1 MRNAKKYSIQKDK
14 SMYFNFSKTLI
25 WKLTNACICTSY
37 LVNMYIKQYTYKTSQ
52 IKYRNNIKMVHQNL
66 NLLVSCSYVPHRVD
80 KHLRKNKTI
89 ETGYK
94 ED

>member
-1 MRNAKKYSIQKDK
+1 
-14 SMYFNFSKTLI
+14 
-25 WKLTNACICTSY
+25 
-37 LVNMYIKQYTYKTSQ
+37 
-52 IKYRNNIKMVHQNL
+52 MVHQNL

-94 ED
+94 EEYSLNFNICLKAI

>member
-1 MRNAKKYSIQKDK
+1 
-14 SMYFNFSKTLI
+14 
-25 WKLTNACICTSY
+25 
-37 LVNMYIKQYTYKTSQ
+37 
-52 IKYRNNIKMVHQNL
+52 MVPQNL

-94 ED
+94 EEYSLNFNI